1 MSSLDIEN
9 IYTVLRNIVDTR
21 IGDELSKVGTQTSIF
36 QARSG
41 FTKAKSPYVTLDI
54 VSINDRNAFITNLKN
69 NADGSVTYETHK
81 SIPIVIQVRDSKG
94 RAYQI
99 ANKLHKVF
107 TFDTVRDKLYEDLSA
122 VIIDTSN
129 VDRVPDVLSTKYVEF
144 CTFTVT
150 LGMNDIEVDN
160 TLGYITEVEQPTGGL
175 TPP

>member
-9 IYTVLRNIVDTR
+9 IYTVLRNIVDAR
-21 IGDELSKVGTQTSIF
+21 IGGELSKIGTQTSIF